1 MATFTN
7 IATLSYNGNV
17 TNSNVVTG
25 TINEVL
31 TASKTAVTDSY
42 TDGDKITYVISL
54 INGGN
59 SPLTN
64 VTVEDDLGV
73 YLVDDTALVPLDYT
87 EGSLRYFING
97 VLQSVPPT
105 VTLGTSLVISG
116 VTVPANGNTTLVY
129 EAIANSYAPLE
140 SGSQITNTV
149 TVTGDSITS
158 VEASETITVRDAADL
173 SITKA
178 LSPTTVTDNS
188 QLTYT
193 FVIQNLGN
201 TAVEAGSDIILSDT
215 FDPVLSNLSVTLN
228 GTPFDAYSYDETTG
242 LFTTNEGSLTVPAAT
257 YTRRENG
264 VIVTDPG
271 VSTLVITGTI

>member
-97 VLQSVPPT
+97 VLQSVPP
-105 VTLGTSLVISG
+105 
-116 VTVPANGNTTLVY
+116 
-129 EAIANSYAPLE
+129 
-140 SGSQITNTV
+140 
-149 TVTGDSITS
+149 
-158 VEASETITVRDAADL
+158 
-173 SITKA
+173 
-178 LSPTTVTDNS
+178 SP
-188 QLTYT
+188 
-193 FVIQNLGN
+193 
-201 TAVEAGSDIILSDT
+201 
-215 FDPVLSNLSVTLN
+215 
-228 GTPFDAYSYDETTG
+228 
-242 LFTTNEGSLTVPAAT
+242 
-257 YTRRENG
+257 RR
-264 VIVTDPG
+264 PC
-271 VSTLVITGTI
+271 